1 MQYLG
6 NKLRHEI
13 KYYIN
18 ESVYH
23 TLRERLKAVVSPDVN
38 MAVEEGYLIS
48 SVYFDDLYHAALEE
62 KQAGIRFR
70 KKYRIRCYD
79 RWDGHINL
87 ECKRKYGEYIAK
99 DSAQIERS
107 EYDAIMEG
115 AYDFLAERKETVCQ
129 EVYALHCARL
139 LRPAVAVEYMREA
152 YVMEQG
158 NVRITFDKKIST
170 SLHTPNIFSENYEV
184 CSVLPPG
191 IMVLEV
197 KFDDFLPDAV
207 YQILK
212 TAMVDRCAIS
222 KYVMCRNMNRRIRFR

>member
-1 MQYLG
+1 MYYLE
-6 NKLRHEI
+6 NRLRHEI

-18 ESVYH
+18 DSVYH
-23 TLRERLKAVVSPDVN
+23 TLRERLKTVAAPDVN
-38 MAVEEGYLIS
+38 MAAEEGHLIS

-79 RWDGHINL
+79 RWDRQINL

-99 DSAQIERS
+99 DSARLERS
-107 EYDAIMEG
+107 EYDAIMAGE
-115 AYDFLAERKETVCQ
+115 YDFLAEREEAVCR
-129 EVYALHCARL
+129 EVYALHHARL
-139 LRPAVAVEYMREA
+139 LRPCVAVEYMREA
-152 YVMEQG
+152 YVMAQG
-158 NVRITFDKKIST
+158 NVRITFDKKISA
-170 SLHTPNIFSENYEV
+170 SMHTPDIFSAGYEV

-197 KFDDFLPDAV
+197 KFDDFLPDVV